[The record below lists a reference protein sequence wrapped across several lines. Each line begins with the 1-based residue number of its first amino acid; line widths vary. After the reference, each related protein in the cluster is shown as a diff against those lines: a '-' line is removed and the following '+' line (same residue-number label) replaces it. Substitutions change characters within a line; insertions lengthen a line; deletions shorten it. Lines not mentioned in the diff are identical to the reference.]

1 MKLAHS
7 NPKNQEAEST
17 GKSRFRRNGIYLFP
31 NLLTTSALFAGFYAI
46 IAAMSGRFEVASV
59 VILIAVVFD
68 GLDGRVARLTNTE
81 SNFGAH
87 YDSLSDMVSFGVAP
101 AIILFEWSLSSFG
114 KVGWLTVFIYTASVA
129 LRLAR
134 FNSSE
139 ENMDSRFFSGLPSP
153 AGAATLAAYVWFC
166 ESFGFSGTVSL
177 MTGLFGV
184 GFIAA
189 LMVSELRFFSFK
201 NFDLQGKVSFVAIL
215 SIVLVFALISI
226 EPPLVLLVASSLY
239 ALSGP
244 VDGLFHLI
252 KNKLKIDEYN
262 R

>member
-7 NPKNQEAEST
+7 NQKNRDPELTE
-17 GKSRFRRNGIYLFP
+17 KNRFRRSGIYLFP
-31 NLLTTSALFAGFYAI
+31 NLLTTSALFAGFYSI
-46 IAAMSGRFEVASV
+46 IAAMSGRFEVASI
-59 VILIAVVFD
+59 VILIAIVFD

-101 AIILFEWSLSSFG
+101 AVVLFEWTLSSFG

-139 ENMDSRFFSGLPSP
+139 DKSDSKYFSGLPSP
-153 AGAATLAAYVWFC
+153 AGAATLGAYVWFC
-166 ESFGFSGTVSL
+166 ESFGFSSL
-177 MTGLFGV
+177 GWQIAGLIGV
-184 GFIAA
+184 GFISA

-201 NFDLQGKVSFVAIL
+201 NFDLQGKVPFVAIL
-215 SIVLVFALISI
+215 SIVLIFVLISI
-226 EPPLVLLVASSLY
+226 EPPLILLFASTIY

-244 VDGLFHLI
+244 IDGCFKLI
-252 KNKLKIDEYN
+252 KNKLILP
-262 R
+262 

>member
-1 MKLAHS
+1 MMKLAH
-7 NPKNQEAEST
+7 NNQNKENIESS
-17 GKSRFRRNGIYLFP
+17 GKSRFHRNGIYLLP

-46 IAAMSGRFEVASV
+46 IAAMSGRFEIASV
-59 VILIAVVFD
+59 VILIAIVFD

-101 AIILFEWSLSSFG
+101 AVVLFEWSLSSFG

-139 ENMDSRFFSGLPSP
+139 DKADNRFFSGLPSP
-153 AGAATLAAYVWFC
+153 AGAATLAAFVWFC
-166 ESFGFSGTVSL
+166 ESFGFSSVAWQV
-177 MTGLFGV
+177 TGLLGV
-184 GFIAA
+184 GIIAG
-189 LMVSELRFFSFK
+189 LMVSELRFYSFK
-201 NFDLQGKVSFVAIL
+201 NFDLQGKVPFVAIL
-215 SIVLVFALISI
+215 SIVLIFVLISI
-226 EPPLVLLVASSLY
+226 EPPLILLFASSFY

-244 VDGLFHLI
+244 
-252 KNKLKIDEYN
+252 IDKMIN
-262 R
+262 FCKQKF